1 MNNILDLYT
10 DYLISSTS
18 FTTCTGLSKMLD
30 GEISH
35 DKINRMLATV
45 NHSSSELWSKVK
57 PLVREHENEEA
68 CLVFDDTIFAKPYTD
83 ENDINTYHYD
93 HAKKETVKGI
103 NVLTTFYITDI
114 HDQDASLRLPIAY
127 NIIHKP
133 IVACDIST
141 KKEIRKSPATKNEM
155 MRAQLDISIQNNV
168 KFKYVLA
175 DSWFASNENMKYIN
189 KLKKI
194 FIFDIKSNR
203 LASIFDRNK
212 GKWLNINKLSIEEST
227 PIEVWLKDLEIRVLL
242 FKQVFINKD
251 GSRGERFLVSNDLEL
266 SKENFINIYKKRWSV
281 EEYHKSLKQNS
292 SATKS
297 PARTVQTISA
307 HLYASLLAY
316 VKLENYKLKTK
327 MNHFMMKGKL
337 YMKALK
343 SAFRELEEFKQKFSV
358 NLDFA

>member
-18 FTTCTGLSKMLD
+18 LTTSTGLSKLLD
-30 GEISH
+30 GELSH
-35 DKINRMLATV
+35 DKINRMLSTID
-45 NHSSSELWSKVK
+45 HSSSALWLKVK
-57 PLVREHENEEA
+57 SLVREHENEEA

-83 ENDINTYHYD
+83 ENDIITYHYD

-133 IVACDIST
+133 VIDCDIST
-141 KKEIRKSPATKNEM
+141 KKEIRKSPSTKNEM
-155 MRAQLDISIQNNV
+155 MRSQIDISIQNGI
-168 KFKYVLA
+168 KFKYILG
-175 DSWFASNENMKYIN
+175 DSWFSSNENMKYIN
-189 KLKKI
+189 KLGKI

-203 LASIFDRNK
+203 LASIVDRNE
-212 GKWLNINKLSIEEST
+212 GKWLNISKLSIKEST
-227 PIEVWLKDLEIRVLL
+227 PTEVWLKDLKIKVLL
-242 FKQVFINKD
+242 FKQVFKNKD
-251 GSRGERFLVSNDLEL
+251 GSCGERFLVSNDLNL

-297 PARTVQTISA
+297 PTRTIQTQSS
-307 HLYASLLAY
+307 HLFASLLAY
-316 VKLENYKLKTK
+316 IKLERYKLQTK
-327 MNHFMMKGKL
+327 MNHFMMKNKL
-337 YMKALK
+337 YIKALK
-343 SAFRELEEFKQKFSV
+343 AAFKELVEFKQRFSS